1 MFKKGMSRFDDDSS
15 VSQSVVLMDELR
27 SERKRGRE
35 KKMRNKMSK
44 MSRMSDARSMMVNSK
59 F

>member
-35 KKMRNKMSK
+35 KKMRNKISK

>member
-1 MFKKGMSRFDDDSS
+1 MSRFDDDSS